1 MVDYGN
7 NIVDVNET
15 GSLAIKKFSQKS
27 LIKSNKNY

>member
-15 GSLAIKKFSQKS
+15 GSLAIKKFS
-27 LIKSNKNY
+27 